1 VYGEEESLR
10 GIDVYLY
17 EERWQLSLLF
27 GFRASII
34 GEVLAI
40 LTLALHVLI
49 VDIESFIDLR
59 TKSRFVFTAIKLL
72 V

>member
-1 VYGEEESLR
+1 MYGEEESLR

-17 EERWQLSLLF
+17 EERGQLSLLF
-27 GFRASII
+27 GLRASIV

-40 LTLALHVLI
+40 LTLALHILI
-49 VDIESFIDLR
+49 VDIESLIDLR
-59 TKSRFVFTAIKLL
+59 TKSRFVFTAIKLS